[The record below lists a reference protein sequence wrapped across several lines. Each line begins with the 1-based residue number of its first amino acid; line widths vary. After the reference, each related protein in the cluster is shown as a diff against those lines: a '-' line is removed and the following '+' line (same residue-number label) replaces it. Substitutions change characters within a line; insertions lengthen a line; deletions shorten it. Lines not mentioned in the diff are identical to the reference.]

1 MEEEKEES
9 VNSIIEL
16 LSKYPEGLRDEEFDN
31 HIDLTKEEKVELINN
46 LLLKGRIVLLETRG
60 GDLVYKLQS
69 KEKIEKYKQL
79 SESEKPIYQ
88 LLEDAGNRGLCTREI
103 KEKTGITTVRINKIL
118 GSMEDKG
125 LIKVYKSIQGKKKK
139 VYMLSEVEPSSEITG
154 GIWYNESEFNTE
166 LIERLCEKCI
176 AYIERKGTAS
186 RKEITLY
193 IRTLGLV
200 PGDMQEEDLQ
210 SILNILYFDDKIEFV
225 KDQAEEGISPENRM
239 SGAKVYRVK
248 KKYEPEMALLNVPCI
263 YCPLMKEC
271 HPDGVVSPST
281 CLYYKEWI
289 EGSKDEI

>member
-60 GDLVYKLQS
+60 GDIVYKLQS

-200 PGDMQEEDLQ
+200 PGDTHQ
-210 SILNILYFDDKIEFV
+210 
-225 KDQAEEGISPENRM
+225 
-239 SGAKVYRVK
+239 
-248 KKYEPEMALLNVPCI
+248 I
-263 YCPLMKEC
+263 YC
-271 HPDGVVSPST
+271 HG
-281 CLYYKEWI
+281 YYKTFLANI
-289 EGSKDEI
+289 FCNH